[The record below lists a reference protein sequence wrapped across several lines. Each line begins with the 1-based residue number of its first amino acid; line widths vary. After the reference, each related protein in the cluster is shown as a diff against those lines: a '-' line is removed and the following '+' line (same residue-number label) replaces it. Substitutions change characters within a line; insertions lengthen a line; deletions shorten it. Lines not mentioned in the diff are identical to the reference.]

1 MTAAAPSERR
11 PAGYSPE
18 VRLFGGLAL
27 AWLAGF
33 AWFLLDRQQA
43 GRLLPPG
50 VLTVLLECVL
60 EAWAIVSFFRSDRPR
75 TRENLCFAAFF
86 CLLLPADIA
95 YQVLHYALKIHEETW
110 LTMLLTTVPYTGAYI
125 LGSLAFY
132 THMKERLAK
141 MRLLAVIW
149 LPILLIVPAVFG
161 ILLPLVLGHYQEYG
175 WSITLLEVGLNSV
188 FAAVFFFWATIT
200 MLMSLDTMFPFL
212 GLAGIISQ
220 LGNWGGISAYML
232 NKGTFTFGE
241 YEFLWLCGII
251 TFWYGFVVVGRQM
264 GSSGAAYLSPQSS
277 VPEAHAAQR
286 RSLVVQQ
293 RMTVMGGISA
303 SLIVAVLLSSR
314 DLWSYRIVFFGISL
328 GSYVAMLIGEVLS
341 KQIIHYATQFG
352 RVVNLTATA
361 EPGKAEQ
368 GDIPVELWQVYQMGF
383 HEEAVQHRM
392 DVAVR
397 KNLAELASQVAHDIR
412 SPLVALDSIVGE
424 AAQIQEDK
432 RLVVRSAVGRIRDI
446 ANTLL
451 ENHRDASAVTAEVSP
466 DAPASFLLSSLID
479 PLITEKR
486 AKFRPR
492 IGVEIDAP
500 WDAASYGLFARVE
513 PVEFKRAVSNLIDN
527 AVEAIPEGRTG
538 SVLVSV
544 AAQLDSILVRV
555 RDDGR
560 GIAADLLPRLGA
572 KGESH
577 GKPNGSGLGLHHAKT
592 CAEAWG
598 GRLEIVSQEGQ
609 GTTVAIGLPQAPPPA
624 WFVSELVL
632 DPGETVVILDDDS
645 SIHQVWARR
654 LGGLRVGGHRVQVR
668 HFSTPSEIR
677 AWVRQDPE
685 RASAA
690 LYLIDYELLGF
701 SETGLSLAAELDL
714 GTRSVLVTSRYE
726 ESVILDGCR
735 KLGARMI
742 PKGLAGLVPI
752 RATSAVKERWD
763 AILVDDDAIV
773 RQIWTFAAESAGK
786 RLRTFSSPG
795 EFFSELDR
803 IDRESPIYIDQQ
815 LGDGVQGHEVS
826 IRIHA
831 RGFSEIILATGR
843 EVAPSADLC
852 HIKAVVGKE
861 PPWRK
866 ELVAG

>member
-1 MTAAAPSERR
+1 
-11 PAGYSPE
+11 
-18 VRLFGGLAL
+18 
-27 AWLAGF
+27 
-33 AWFLLDRQQA
+33 
-43 GRLLPPG
+43 
-50 VLTVLLECVL
+50 
-60 EAWAIVSFFRSDRPR
+60 
-75 TRENLCFAAFF
+75 
-86 CLLLPADIA
+86 
-95 YQVLHYALKIHEETW
+95 
-110 LTMLLTTVPYTGAYI
+110 
-125 LGSLAFY
+125 
-132 THMKERLAK
+132 MKERLAK
-141 MRLLAVIW
+141 SRLLATIW
-149 LPILLIVPAVFG
+149 LPTLLIVPAIFG
-161 ILLPLVLGHYQEYG
+161 ILLPLVLGHYQEQG
-175 WSITLLEVGLNSV
+175 WSITLFEVGLNSV
-188 FAAVFFFWATIT
+188 FAAVFFFLATVT

-251 TFWYGFVVVGRQM
+251 TFWYGFVVVARQM

-277 VPEAHAAQR
+277 MPEAHAAQG

-314 DLWSYRIVFFGISL
+314 DIWSYRIVFFGISL
-328 GSYVAMLIGEVLS
+328 GSYVAMLVGELLS

-361 EPGKAEQ
+361 EPGKA
-368 GDIPVELWQVYQMGF
+368 GRDIPVELWQVYRMGF

-397 KNLAELASQVAHDIR
+397 KNLSELASQVAHDIR

-424 AAQIQEDK
+424 ASHIQEDK

-451 ENHRDASAVTAEVSP
+451 EKHREAPAGEAPEAAP
-466 DAPASFLLSSLID
+466 DATSPSLLSSLID

-486 AKFRPR
+486 VKFRPR

-538 SVLVSV
+538 TVLVSV
-544 AAQLDSILVRV
+544 AAQADAILVRV
-555 RDDGR
+555 KDDGR
-560 GIAADLLPRLGA
+560 GIPADLLPRLGA

-577 GKPNGSGLGLHHAKT
+577 GKPNGSGLGLYHAKT

-598 GRLEIVSQEGQ
+598 GRLEIVSKEGR
-609 GTTVAIGLPQAPPPA
+609 GTTVAISLPQALPPA
-624 WFVSELVL
+624 WFVSELVI

-654 LGGLRVGGHRVQVR
+654 LGSLWVGAHRVQVR
-668 HFSTPSEIR
+668 HFSTPAEIR
-677 AWVRQDPE
+677 AWVRQDTG
-685 RASAA
+685 RAGAA
-690 LYLIDYELLGF
+690 LYLIDQELLGF
-701 SETGLSLAAELDL
+701 SETGLSLAAEL
-714 GTRSVLVTSRYE
+714 GIGERSVLVTSRYE
-726 ESVILDGCR
+726 EAGILDGCR
-735 KLGARMI
+735 KMGARMI

-752 RATSAVKERWD
+752 RVTSGTRERWD
-763 AILVDDDAIV
+763 AVLIDDDPIV

-786 RLRTFSSPG
+786 RFLTFSSPA
-795 EFFSELDR
+795 EFLREAER
-803 IDRESPIYIDQQ
+803 IGRASPIYIDEQ
-815 LGDGVQGHEVS
+815 LGEGVKGHEVS

-831 RGFSEIILATGR
+831 RGFSDITLATGR
-843 EVAPSADLC
+843 EVAPAADLRY
-852 HIKAVVGKE
+852 IKAVVGKE
-861 PPWRK
+861 PPWRT
-866 ELVAG
+866 EAVAG